1 VGLGCQAERVDAY
14 EQRNSRYRGV
24 VLTRHPSSWG
34 VPLRE
39 HSVIRRTVV
48 VAGGRFAP
56 GHLGELT
63 QVVPFEMVDDV
74 LEMTGAVQAR
84 IRDLPSRVVVY
95 LLLAAGLFAEC
106 GYRQVWARLT
116 SGLSGLAV
124 AVPTSSAL
132 AQARR
137 RVGVKPL
144 AALFALI
151 AGPAAGAQRWRGL
164 LVCAID
170 GTTMSVPDSPANLTV
185 YGRQTGSHGGSGY
198 PLLRLVAIVACGSR
212 TVIDAVF
219 GTIDVAEIRYAP
231 QLFRCLRPG
240 MLLLADRNFA
250 VKDLAEQ
257 IHATGADLLI
267 RCKTGRNLPAI
278 RRYRDGSWL
287 ALLGTVTV
295 RVIDAEITVSTNGR
309 PHHIGQYRLITT
321 LTDHHRFGA
330 LDLITLYHQRW
341 EIETSF
347 LELKSTTLGG
357 RVLRARTPTGIAQE
371 VYALLTTYQA
381 LRLAM
386 TDATDSDP
394 HTDPDRASFTIA
406 LNTARDQVI
415 HAAAVIAGTVID
427 LIGAIGRAV
436 LHDPLPERRT
446 RISPRVVKRAISKHR
461 AKGDI
466 DRTNHQAAI
475 TITITTQ
482 STTSPE
488 P

>member
-1 VGLGCQAERVDAY
+1 M
-14 EQRNSRYRGV
+14 
-24 VLTRHPSSWG
+24 
-34 VPLRE
+34 
-39 HSVIRRTVV
+39 
-48 VAGGRFAP
+48 VAAGPFAP

-74 LEMTGAVQAR
+74 LETTGAVQAR
-84 IRDLPSRVVVY
+84 VRDLPSRVVVY

-116 SGLSGLAV
+116 TGLDGLAV

-137 RVGVKPL
+137 RIGVKPL
-144 AALFALI
+144 AALFTLL

-170 GTTMSVPDSPANLTV
+170 GTTMSVPDSRKNLAV

-198 PLLRLVAIVACGSR
+198 PLLRLVAVVACGSR

-219 GTIDVAEIRYAP
+219 GPIGVGEIRYAP
-231 QLFRCLRPG
+231 RLFGCLRPG

-257 IHATGADLLI
+257 IHTTGADLLI
-267 RCKTGRNLPAI
+267 RCKANRNLPTI
-278 RRYRDGSWL
+278 KRCPDGSWL
-287 ALLGTVTV
+287 TRLGAVTV
-295 RVIDAEITVSTNGR
+295 RVIDAEITVTTDGQ
-309 PHHIGQYRLITT
+309 PHHTGRYRLITT
-321 LTDHHRFGA
+321 LTDHRAFPA
-330 LDLITLYHQRW
+330 LDLVALYHQRW

-357 RVLRARTPTGIAQE
+357 RVLRARTPAGIDQE
-371 VYALLTTYQA
+371 VYALLTAYQT

-386 TDATDSDP
+386 TAATDHDP
-394 HTDPDRASFTIA
+394 GTAPDRASFTIA
-406 LNTARDQVI
+406 LNTARDQII

-436 LHDPLPERRT
+436 LNDLLPARRT

-461 AKGDI
+461 AKGNI
-466 DRTNHQAAI
+466 DRANHPAA
-475 TITITTQ
+475 TTTITTRL
-482 STTSPE
+482 TTSPE

>member
-1 VGLGCQAERVDAY
+1 
-14 EQRNSRYRGV
+14 
-24 VLTRHPSSWG
+24 
-34 VPLRE
+34 
-39 HSVIRRTVV
+39 V
-48 VAGGRFAP
+48 VAAGRFAP

-74 LEMTGAVQAR
+74 LATTGAVQAR
-84 IRDLPSRVVVY
+84 VRDLPSRVVVY

-116 SGLSGLAV
+116 TGLDGLAV

-137 RVGVKPL
+137 RIGVKPL
-144 AALFALI
+144 AALFALL

-170 GTTMSVPDSPANLTV
+170 GTTMSVPDSPANLAV

-198 PLLRLVAIVACGSR
+198 PLLRLVAVVACGSR

-219 GTIDVAEIRYAP
+219 GPFTIGEIRYAP
-231 QLFRCLRPG
+231 RLFGCLRPG

-257 IHATGADLLI
+257 IHARGADLLI
-267 RCKTGRNLPAI
+267 RCKDNRNLPTI
-278 RRYRDGSWL
+278 RRYPDGSWL
-287 ALLGTVTV
+287 TRLGAVTV
-295 RVIDAEITVSTNGR
+295 RVIEAEITVTTAGQ
-309 PHHIGQYRLITT
+309 PHHTGRYRLITT
-321 LTDHHRFGA
+321 LTDHRAFPA
-330 LDLITLYHQRW
+330 LDLVALYHQRW
-341 EIETSF
+341 EIETAF

-357 RVLRARTPTGIAQE
+357 RVLRARTPAGIDQE
-371 VYALLTTYQA
+371 VYALLTAYQT

-386 TDATDSDP
+386 TGATDHDP
-394 HTDPDRASFTIA
+394 NTDPDRASFTIA
-406 LNTARDQVI
+406 LNTARDQII
-415 HAAAVIAGTVID
+415 HAAGVIAGTVID
-427 LIGAIGRAV
+427 LVGTIGRAV
-436 LHDPLPERRT
+436 LNDPLPERRT
-446 RISPRVVKRAISKHR
+446 RINPRVVKRAISKHR
-461 AKGDI
+461 AKGNI

-475 TITITTQ
+475 TIRL
-482 STTSPE
+482 TTSPE